1 MKKGLM
7 AKLRWRSVRWF
18 ALAAAAPALWA
29 CTSRKLVA
37 PEPDP
42 AKVEQKRI
50 AQSVNRKIDLLFV
63 IDDSKSMAPL
73 QAKMVQRLPDF
84 MNVLRMLQGGL
95 PDMHVAVVTSSMGAG
110 IYSPPGCGPVP
121 PGNAGGRFQNTPRPA
136 PGQSTC
142 PVPMNGER
150 FIKASMAGDNI
161 GGLDNL
167 ASTFSCMALVGD
179 TGCGF
184 EQHLEA
190 IYAALNPNP
199 DTRVPENAGFL
210 REDAYLA
217 IVILANEDDCSVPAT
232 SSLFDT
238 NQTMNRDP
246 LGGLQSF
253 RCNRFG
259 HLCNG
264 APPPSDPGQLP
275 SGMLDCVSN
284 ENAYKDNPAHGL
296 FPVGDYVQ
304 FVKSLK
310 DPSKILVALIG
321 GPTKPYRVILQNFQT
336 STGAMEMQPAV
347 EHSCTAP
354 GAAGT
359 TEYADPSPRLFQFVE
374 SFGRNGVFQPIC
386 AADFRDSMV
395 RIAEEIGRILGPQ
408 CIEGNVLERND
419 APGVPDCRVTELRG
433 SGSSRTEA
441 DIPHCDDSGAGGT
454 QPLGQASATSPC
466 WRFQNSNACGG
477 GREFQVCYDPACQPS
492 SKPNDTEVTAAVSC
506 AIN

>member
-42 AKVEQKRI
+42 AKVEEKRI

-73 QAKMVQRLPDF
+73 QTKMVQRLPDF
-84 MNVLRMLQGGL
+84 MNVLRTLPGGL

-110 IYSPPGCGPVP
+110 MYAPTGCGSGA
-121 PGNAGGRFQNTPRPA
+121 GNQGGRFQNTPHPA

-142 PVPMNGER
+142 PVPMNGDR

-161 GGLDNL
+161 GGLTNL
-167 ASTFSCMALVGD
+167 DAAFSCIALVGD
-179 TGCGF
+179 GGCGF

-190 IYAALNPNP
+190 MYNALNPDP
-199 DTRVPENAGFL
+199 ATRVPENVGFL
-210 REDAYLA
+210 RDDAYLA
-217 IVILANEDDCSVPAT
+217 IVFLANEDDCSVPGNSALFNT
-232 SSLFDT
+232 SQSV
-238 NQTMNRDP
+238 NADP

-264 APPPSDPGQLP
+264 APPPHDVSMLP
-275 SGMLDCVSN
+275 SGDLTCVSN
-284 ENAYKDNPAHGL
+284 EMSFANDPTHGL
-296 FPVGDYVQ
+296 YPVGDYVK

-321 GPTKPYRVILQNFQT
+321 GPVTPYRVILGNFQT
-336 STGAMEMQPAV
+336 STGMEMQPTV
-347 EHSCTAP
+347 QHSCTAP
-354 GAAGT
+354 GAGT
-359 TEYADPSPRLFQFVE
+359 TEYADPSPRLFSFVE
-374 SFGRNGVFQPIC
+374 AFGRNGVFQEIC
-386 AADFRDSMV
+386 ADDFRNSMV
-395 RIAEEIGRILGPQ
+395 RIAAEIGRILGPQ
-408 CIEGNVLERND
+408 CIDGDVMERRD

-433 SGSSRTEA
+433 TGSSRTQAE
-441 DIPHCDDSGAGGT
+441 IKHCDDSGMPGT
-454 QPLGQASATSPC
+454 QPIGQAGATSPC
-466 WRFQNSNACGG
+466 WRFQNSMSCQGG
-477 GREFQVCYDPACQPS
+477 QEFQVCYDPMCQPS

-506 AIN
+506 AVN